1 MIDLTSTSAPTTPE
15 PPASPLAQSWR
26 SDLDPDALPPTPQY
40 SPAQR
45 RVLVACLE
53 QFATRG
59 FEASSTRD
67 IAALIGVQ
75 SPSLYRHFPSKEGM
89 LSALV
94 LVGYEHYHSRLLT
107 AFLAAGHSPVHQ
119 LAEVIRAHVLL
130 SCEYSR
136 LTIVIQQE
144 LAHLPPETAAVVAG
158 YRGRTVQLVEQ
169 ILARGIEEGVVDVAH
184 LRTTITLLG
193 GMSQASA
200 LTFPYRHDL
209 CADEYA
215 AEYVDLALR
224 LVGATPVPVADQ
236 PTDSRPTD
244 SSPSAPSDKDLA

>member
-1 MIDLTSTSAPTTPE
+1 MIDLTSTSAAATPE
-15 PPASPLAQSWR
+15 PPAAAPAPTWR
-26 SDLDPDALPPTPQY
+26 AGLDPDALPPTPQY
-40 SPAQR
+40 SSAQR

-67 IAALIGVQ
+67 IAGLIGVQ

-94 LVGYEHYHSRLLT
+94 LVGYEHYNARLLA
-107 AFLAAGHSPVHQ
+107 AFLAAGHSPIQQ
-119 LAEVIRAHVLL
+119 LAEVIRTHVLL

-144 LAHLPPETAAVVAG
+144 LAHLPAETAAVVAG

-169 ILARGIEEGVVDVAH
+169 ILARGIEEGAFDVPH
-184 LRTTITLLG
+184 LRTTITVLG
-193 GMSQASA
+193 GMSQSSA
-200 LTFPYRHDL
+200 ATFPFRHDL
-209 CADEYA
+209 SADEYA
-215 AEYVDLALR
+215 EEYVDLALR
-224 LVGATPVPVADQ
+224 LVAAAPG
-236 PTDSRPTD
+236 PTGPPTV